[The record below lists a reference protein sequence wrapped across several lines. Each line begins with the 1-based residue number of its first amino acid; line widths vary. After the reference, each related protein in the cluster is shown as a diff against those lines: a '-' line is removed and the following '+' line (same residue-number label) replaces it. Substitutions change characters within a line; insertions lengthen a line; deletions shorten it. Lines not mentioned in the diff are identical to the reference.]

1 MAFSATTNRLGA
13 PWQHVVDENII
24 ARFVDSL
31 LRGTSQVMFQNNPLT
46 GLLILIGIFYNSLL
60 LGGAA
65 VLGLIVSTLT
75 ASALGADRAMIRN
88 GLFGFNGVLLGIG
101 LAAFLQ
107 LNPALVIYIILGAI
121 VTTIIM
127 AALANLLNVWDVP
140 ALTAPFVLTAW
151 FFIFA
156 AFLFAHI
163 RTNTTIHPALYVPT
177 ASMETAL
184 RPVPT
189 TTTGAGITA
198 GNLAEALF
206 RGVGEVFLQDNLV
219 TGIIFVIALLINS
232 PASAA
237 MSLIGSI
244 VGIIMALAVLGGNG
258 YWVFHGL
265 YGFNAVLCAIAIG
278 GIFYVFSWRSVF
290 YAILCAAIGTIL
302 MASLS
307 VILSPW
313 GVPALTGP
321 FVIATWFFLFP
332 KSIFHVLQPVALADV
347 ATPELVRSQYITREE
362 YPPEIRPGGEIAP
375 QP

>member
-1 MAFSATTNRLGA
+1 NRLGA